1 MKNKV
6 ILVARKDCHF
16 CEVLM
21 VELTEVHKL
30 KPYIIVDSVAPELFT
45 DFTKHFGINRF
56 PAVQIDTGEEFITIH
71 MDKNH
76 PGNDPKYI
84 FVESVG
90 HMLDK
95 TLELI
100 SE

>member
-1 MKNKV
+1 MENKV
-6 ILVARKDCHF
+6 ILIARKDCHF

-21 VELTEVHKL
+21 VELVEIHKL
-30 KPYIIVDSVAPELFT
+30 KPYIIVDFVVPDLFN
-45 DFTKHFGINRF
+45 DFTRHFGITRY
-56 PAVQIDTGEEFITIH
+56 PVVQIDTGQEFITIH
-71 MDKNH
+71 MDKTH

-90 HMLDK
+90 HMIDK